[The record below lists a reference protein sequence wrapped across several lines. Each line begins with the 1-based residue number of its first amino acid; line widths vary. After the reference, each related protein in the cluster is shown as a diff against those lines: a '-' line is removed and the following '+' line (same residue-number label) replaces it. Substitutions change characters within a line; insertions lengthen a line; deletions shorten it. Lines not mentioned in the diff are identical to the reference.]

1 MCNLCISPCHHT
13 NMCTVKL
20 RGMSCVATGDPRQS
34 YVSLIFPGIP
44 KSHII
49 TLHSDI
55 MYTPG
60 LDCLHLILG
69 EESHN
74 RAAEAVYPGILGI
87 LPSCPPPPPPPHPTT
102 CSHCVQVSWDT
113 RDPPKLSPP
122 PILPPVVTVSAILSI
137 PGYLGSSQIAP
148 LSLYFIYL

>member
-1 MCNLCISPCHHT
+1 MKLIMCNLCISPCHHT

-87 LPSCPPPPPPPHPTT
+87 LPSCPPPPPPP
-102 CSHCVQVSWDT
+102 
-113 RDPPKLSPP
+113 
-122 PILPPVVTVSAILSI
+122 PILPPVVTVFKYPGILGI
-137 PGYLGSSQIAP
+137 LPNCPP
-148 LSLYFIYL
+148 LPSYHL